1 VRQWADARADLGL
14 DDEEFGRHTPA
25 ELIVLARAVGR
36 RERRQA
42 ALITAPLL
50 AKITNLFRGEDDKP
64 AMPADFMPVED
75 D

>member
-1 VRQWADARADLGL
+1 MRQWADARASLGL

-42 ALITAPLL
+42 ALITAPLQ
-50 AKITNLFRGEDDKP
+50 AQIANLFRESDP
-64 AMPADFMPVED
+64 LTPADFMPAED
-75 D
+75 A